1 MKRFIGYSLLLMVFV
16 LSGCVMRVTSYEV
29 DRVDQE
35 IEGNRGMLKG
45 TPSAS
50 SATKVKKTKTM
61 YNLEIEMPS
70 LLDFE
75 ELKPKPKRA
84 HKDQEVY
91 GNKGYVSRS
100 SITKL
105 KTQPTK
111 KKFTFFGRSK
121 SDSSETSG
129 KVSRQESAEILQ
141 EIYIVKK
148 GDTLQKIS
156 NKFYGTTKKWKK
168 IYEAN
173 KKTLKAPDLIKKGQ
187 KLIIPMN

>member
-1 MKRFIGYSLLLMVFV
+1 MKRFIGYSLLLMAFV
-16 LSGCVMRVTSYEV
+16 LSGCVMRVSSYEV

-35 IEGNRGMLKG
+35 IKGNRGMLKG

-50 SATKVKKTKTM
+50 SGAEVKKTKKM

-75 ELKPKPKRA
+75 GKKPRPKRA
-84 HKDQEVY
+84 HKDQEAY
-91 GNKGYVSRS
+91 GNEGYVHGLSV
-100 SITKL
+100 TKL
-105 KTQPTK
+105 KPQPMK
-111 KKFTFFGRSK
+111 KKFTFFGQDS
-121 SDSSETSG
+121 SDSPKTSD
-129 KVSRQESAEILQ
+129 KISRQEPAEILQ
-141 EIYIVKK
+141 EIYVVEK

-156 NKFYGTTKKWKK
+156 NKFYGTTKQWKK

-173 KKTLKAPDLIKKGQ
+173 KKALKAPDLIKMGQ